1 MRTRLR
7 LGAVSAVA
15 LGALLL
21 ATVLASPAFAWH
33 SIVTVKARCLDDGQ
47 VLVHYKVQAFEKG
60 HEATVELFYEL
71 NEDGVQVPIEDE
83 EDEFWFG
90 PHHNQFAHDLIL
102 PAGTTGTIQIIAVAT
117 WENDEETTDEKS
129 ADLPPADK
137 CAPEEPT
144 TSETPTTEEP
154 PPSAPEEPTTTE
166 EVEEATSTTVAP
178 GQLPFTGAS
187 STPMLVAGIG
197 LIGGG
202 LVFLWTTRNRG
213 RHAAR

>member
-7 LGAVSAVA
+7 IGAASAVA

-21 ATVLASPAFAWH
+21 ATVLASPALAWH

-60 HEATVELFYEL
+60 HEATVEVSYEL
-71 NEDGVQVPIEDE
+71 NGNGVQVPIEDE

-90 PHHNQFAHDLIL
+90 PHHNQFADDLIL
-102 PAGTTGTIQIIAVAT
+102 PAGTTGTIKIIAVAT
-117 WENDEETTDEKS
+117 WETGEVTSNENS

-154 PPSAPEEPTTTE
+154 PPSVPEEPTTTE
-166 EVEEATSTTVAP
+166 AVGEATSTTVAP

-187 STPMLVAGIG
+187 STPMLAAGIG

-202 LVFLWTTRNRG
+202 LLFLWATRTRG